1 MTLYQF
7 LKEFTLTSYPVT
19 AAADVLASETTSIY
33 IEAPVSQK
41 VPPYKEK
48 LEFPANIVNRDSP
61 LADLEV
67 ICVAPF
73 LNREK
78 GKRKRTE
85 LMVYIKVD
93 KETLEALCRQVDS
106 GTLLGRYWNA

>member
-33 IEAPVSQK
+33 IEAPVSRE

-48 LEFPANIVNRDSP
+48 LEFPDNIVNLDSP
-61 LADLEV
+61 LANLEV
-67 ICVAPF
+67 ICVAPY
-73 LNREK
+73 LDN
-78 GKRKRTE
+78 GKNKRTE
-85 LMVYIKVD
+85 LIVYIKID
-93 KETLEALCRQVDS
+93 KETLEALCRQIDS

>member
-67 ICVAPF
+67 ICVAPY
-73 LNREK
+73 LDR
-78 GKRKRTE
+78 GKNKRTE

>member
-48 LEFPANIVNRDSP
+48 LEFPSNIVNQDSP

-73 LNREK
+73 LNRGK
-78 GKRKRTE
+78 GKRTE
-85 LMVYIKVD
+85 LIVYINVD
-93 KETLEALCRQVDS
+93 KQTLEALCRQIDN

>member
-33 IEAPVSQK
+33 IEAPVSRE

-48 LEFPANIVNRDSP
+48 LEFPANIVNLDSP
-61 LADLEV
+61 LANLEV
-67 ICVAPF
+67 ICVAPY
-73 LNREK
+73 LNR
-78 GKRKRTE
+78 GKNKRTE
-85 LMVYIKVD
+85 LIVYIEID
-93 KETLEALCRQVDS
+93 KETLEALCRQIDS